1 LNIAASLNK
10 TLPARPDQQAFTKT
24 TTIMKQLT
32 ALFLLTILSLAS
44 VNAQK
49 YITKNGHIR
58 FFSSTPMEDIEAHNR
73 QVNSALDQQT
83 GDFVFRVLM
92 KSFQFE
98 KALMQEHFNENYVES
113 DKFPNATFTG
123 KVSNIKDVPFDKNG
137 VYPVNVEGDLT
148 IKGITKKISQKGT
161 LEIRDGKVIGKST
174 FNVLLADY
182 GIKVPAAVANNIA
195 KSIQIDVDVTLEKL
209 AK

>member
-1 LNIAASLNK
+1 
-10 TLPARPDQQAFTKT
+10 
-24 TTIMKQLT
+24 M
-32 ALFLLTILSLAS
+32 TILSLAS

-58 FFSSTPMEDIEAHNR
+58 FFSTTPMEDIEAHNR

-83 GDFVFRVLM
+83 GEFVFRVLM

-123 KVSNIKDVPFDKNG
+123 KVSNINDVPFDKNG

-148 IKGITKKISQKGT
+148 IKGITKKISEKGT
-161 LEIRDGKVIGKST
+161 LEIREGKVYGKST
-174 FNVLLADY
+174 FNVLLSDY

-195 KSIQIDVDVTLEKL
+195 RSIQIDVDVTLEKL